1 MAIGFE
7 TKAKQEMVSQYVNT
21 PTNEWQE
28 HFDSEHDLADRSLG
42 EVLQDQESIHQSL
55 IENSQNDHTRASSSR
70 GIINHGNPEN
80 SSQANTIREHL
91 LLNEALAR
99 QLQIEEWDSDTSSSE
114 FDVESPSPI
123 NESNP
128 SNSLAEVARQDDND
142 LDNMTYE
149 ESIHQSLIENSQND
163 HTRASS
169 SRGIINHGNPEN
181 SSQANTIREH
191 LSLDEALARQLQIE
205 EWDSDTSS
213 SEFDVE
219 SPSPINESNPSNSLA
234 EVARQD
240 DNDPDNMTYEERA
253 SLVEEVGN
261 ESRGLSDEVISYLP
275 IEKYER
281 GFFSRERN
289 NDKCAICL
297 SEYRNGQWRIYLRPC
312 NHVYHAD
319 CITPWLKINKICP
332 LCKEEVFGP

>member
-7 TKAKQEMVSQYVNT
+7 TKAKQEMVSQYVNA

-28 HFDSEHDLADRSLG
+28 HFDSEHPLADRSLG

-91 LLNEALAR
+91 SLDEALTR

-114 FDVESPSPI
+114 FD
-123 NESNP
+123 
-128 SNSLAEVARQDDND
+128 ARQDDND
-142 LDNMTYE
+142 PDNMTYE

-240 DNDPDNMTYEERA
+240 DIDPDNMTYEEGA

-261 ESRGLSDEVISYLP
+261 ESRGLSDEVISDLP

-281 GFFSRERN
+281 GFFSREGN

-312 NHVYHAD
+312 NHVYHAV